1 MSDLKLRR
9 QVLQAASFLFI
20 LCLLLGI
27 YVVYLSTWEAGEL
40 AGHPLNQ
47 RSAATVADIRRGS
60 ILTADGT
67 VLAVTEAD
75 GRRSYPLGEAASAV
89 TGYNDE
95 RLGGAGLEAHRNQ
108 ELLGLT
114 ADMAQ
119 LGPLTQLLQSG
130 QGNDI
135 VTTIDSRLQRTAY
148 EELSETG
155 HKGAV
160 VVLDAR
166 TGAVLAMV
174 SAPAYD
180 PNTLE
185 EDWEGLQDDKDSPLL
200 NRAVQGLYPPGS
212 TIKPLTAAAALQH
225 GTVDGEAVFDCT
237 GRLELGGGEEI
248 RDYHDEVHGL
258 LTLRQALAESCNVFF
273 GTLGLRLGG
282 DNLGKA
288 FSDFGFDREIGGDII
303 MTRSHLPGFADLGQ
317 GDLAQTAIGQASLL
331 VTPMHMALMASAFAN
346 AGEIMQPYLVQQVVR
361 PGGTVVEAFGAKSWR
376 KAVPSSLAEEIN
388 DYLETVVEAGTGTAA
403 VVRGVKVTGKT
414 GTAENAAG
422 EDHAW
427 FIGTAE
433 LPGRKLAFAV
443 IVENGGSGGSVAAPI
458 ARSIIEAL
466 L

>member
-1 MSDLKLRR
+1 MPDVKMRK

-20 LCLLLGI
+20 LCAVLGLYI
-27 YVVYLSTWEAGEL
+27 VYLSAWEAREL

-47 RSAATVADIRRGS
+47 RNAATVADIRRGS
-60 ILTADGT
+60 ILTADGK
-67 VLAVTEAD
+67 VLAVSEAD
-75 GRRSYPLGEAASAV
+75 GRRSYPLGEEAAAV
-89 TGYNDE
+89 TGYNSE

-130 QGNDI
+130 QGNDL
-135 VTTIDSRLQRTAY
+135 VTTIDSRAQMTAY
-148 EELSETG
+148 EALSETG

-174 SAPAYD
+174 SLPACD

-185 EDWEGLQDDKDSPLL
+185 DDWENLQEDKDSPLL

-212 TIKPLTAAAALQH
+212 TIKPLTAAAALQNNA
-225 GTVDGEAVFDCT
+225 VDARESFDCT
-237 GRLELGGGEEI
+237 GHLDLGGGEDI
-248 RDYHDEVHGL
+248 HDYHGEVHGVL
-258 LTLRQALAESCNVFF
+258 NLRQALAESCNVFF

-282 DNLGKA
+282 AKLGKV
-288 FSDFGFDREIGGDII
+288 FSDFGFDQEIGGEII
-303 MTRSHLPGFADLGQ
+303 MTSSHLPEFKEIGQ

-331 VTPMHMALMASAFAN
+331 VTPMHMALLASAFAN
-346 AGEIMQPYLVQQVVR
+346 QGEIMQPYLVQQIVR
-361 PGGTVVEAFGAKSWR
+361 PGGSVVEEAEAKSWR
-376 KAVPSSLAEEIN
+376 KALSPSLAGEIN
-388 DYLETVVEAGTGTAA
+388 DYLATVVESGTGTAA
-403 VVRGVKVTGKT
+403 AVREVKVTGKT
-414 GTAENAAG
+414 GTAENSSG

-433 LPGRKLAFAV
+433 LPYRTLAFAI
-443 IVENGGSGGSVAAPI
+443 IVENGGSGGGVAAPI